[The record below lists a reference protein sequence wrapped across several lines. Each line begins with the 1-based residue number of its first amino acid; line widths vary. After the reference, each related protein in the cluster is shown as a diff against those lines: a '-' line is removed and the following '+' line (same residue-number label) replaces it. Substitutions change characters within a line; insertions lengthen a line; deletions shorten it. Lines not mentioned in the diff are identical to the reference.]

1 MTRPR
6 QPPNGH
12 HHVPQDVDLTGGFR
26 LDLKTM
32 ILLGGLAASWWNVRG
47 EVSQLRGEVTAREE
61 ARSKIEIAQA
71 EARKAE
77 RDALVSTLE
86 ELKAQLK
93 LTSLDIADLRVAV
106 AGGQTDSTRK
116 GD

>member
-1 MTRPR
+1 MPPRRPS
-6 QPPNGH
+6 P
-12 HHVPQDVDLTGGFR
+12 DVDLTGGFR

-32 ILLGGLAASWWNVRG
+32 ILLLGLGASWWNVRA
-47 EVSQLRGEVTAREE
+47 EVSQLRGEVTTREE
-61 ARSKIEIAQA
+61 ARAQIEVAQA

-77 RDALVSTLE
+77 RDALVSALE

-106 AGGQTDSTRK
+106 AGGQPNDNRK